1 MTPKRF
7 LFTTANT
14 GIAAIVPATS
24 AAEAAQI
31 FFQVSEGQSY
41 EEIFELTSV
50 TADVARQFEQ
60 DVQPEVR
67 IFNSFEEMMQHVLNR
82 AGDQAEPM
90 NQEAEQASD
99 QGPEFDMLGAM
110 QEMENALQEA
120 LEHHEQEDQIA
131 LARAEGF
138 CLAGGFCWECLTD
151 SQRSAIV
158 EVLNRAQSLPH

>member
-7 LFTTANT
+7 LFTTANA
-14 GIAAIVPATS
+14 GIAAVVTATS

-31 FFQVSEGQSY
+31 FTQASEGPSY
-41 EEIFELTSV
+41 EEIFELTPV
-50 TADVARQFEQ
+50 TSEAPRKSEQ
-60 DVQPEVR
+60 DKPEVR
-67 IFNSFEEMMQHVLNR
+67 IFGSFEEMMQHVLNQ

-120 LEHHEQEDQIA
+120 LEHHEQEQQIA